1 MCQSIGRD
9 NALVARAALLSALAL
24 TTLGVLARVLAE
36 RLLRGGIGRGRQGLG
51 IPSPGLYFNRDLS
64 R

>member
-1 MCQSIGRD
+1 MCQSIGGD

-24 TTLGVLARVLAE
+24 ATLGVLAG

-51 IPSPGLYFNRDLS
+51 IPSSGLYFNRDLS